1 MAYISNKDDVID
13 SQDVIAR
20 IEKLQDEKTDL
31 EQQRDEAVDAD
42 KETAETA
49 LAEWIDDFGDELKAL
64 LALQGKAE
72 GYSDWRHGT
81 TLVRDSHFENYARE
95 LAEELH
101 GDKMRS
107 AEWPFDCIDWEKA
120 ATELQQDYTSV
131 DFDGVDYWVR

>member
-1 MAYISNKDDVID
+1 MDYISNKDDIID
-13 SQDVIAR
+13 SRDVIAR
-20 IEKLQDEKTDL
+20 IEELQDEKTDL

-42 KETAETA
+42 KETAEAA
-49 LAEWIDDFGDELKAL
+49 LADWIDDFGDELKAL
-64 LALQGKAE
+64 LALQGEAE
-72 GYSDWRHGT
+72 GYSDWRHGVA
-81 TLVRDSHFENYARE
+81 LIRDSHFKDYVRE